1 LDFLPVPSDSLATG
15 LLQKCLRTETPRS
28 LFSILL
34 TLRSVFFHSM
44 CIVSTFERSNF
55 SARHLQDSHGRILK
69 YRSRLSFLSPAHR
82 FVFSI
87 LHLRMQ
93 IFDGDI
99 VSFVNIIPI
108 SLDLSPR
115 ARVLRDSEFGEKSGR
130 CIDYT
135 EIPHADRFSMSASE
149 LRHSVQEFFA
159 PRET

>member
-1 LDFLPVPSDSLATG
+1 
-15 LLQKCLRTETPRS
+15 
-28 LFSILL
+28 
-34 TLRSVFFHSM
+34 
-44 CIVSTFERSNF
+44 
-55 SARHLQDSHGRILK
+55 
-69 YRSRLSFLSPAHR
+69 
-82 FVFSI
+82 
-87 LHLRMQ
+87 MQ

-115 ARVLRDSEFGEKSGR
+115 ARVLRDIEFSEKSGR

-135 EIPHADRFSMSASE
+135 DYIPHADRFSMSASE